1 MSFNLLEPGSPGSPL
16 FPEFFQPENVDTEMS
31 TGMFS
36 FEDVEDTSV
45 NTSINMRIHSISYSI
60 TGLDSSEAVEPSNK
74 RKKIQDGPSPKSGE
88 KIAKCIHLFQEKIHS
103 LQTEEKLIID
113 LHKHNQLQPP
123 EHSSEVTFNKLEKL
137 IKSLKIIQSE
147 EETGIFQL
155 ISDRPQP
162 VIDRI
167 KLSLLKEI
175 AQTIDLVAIQNKINM
190 AALASQMS
198 QLIQSED

>member
-16 FPEFFQPENVDTEMS
+16 FPEFFQTENVDTEMS

-36 FEDVEDTSV
+36 FEYVEDTSV
-45 NTSINMRIHSISYSI
+45 NTSIDVRIHSISYSI

-88 KIAKCIHLFQEKIHS
+88 KIAKCIHLFQEKIRS

-123 EHSSEVTFNKLEKL
+123 EHSEVTFNKLEKL
-137 IKSLKIIQSE
+137 IKSLEVIQSE

-162 VIDRI
+162 VIDGM

-175 AQTIDLVAIQNKINM
+175 TQTIDLVTIQNKINM

-198 QLIQSED
+198 QIIQSED

>member
-16 FPEFFQPENVDTEMS
+16 FPEFFQTENVDTEMS

-36 FEDVEDTSV
+36 FEYVEDTSV
-45 NTSINMRIHSISYSI
+45 NTSIDVRIHSISYSI

-88 KIAKCIHLFQEKIHS
+88 KIAKCIHLFQEKIRS

-123 EHSSEVTFNKLEKL
+123 EHSEVTFNKLEKL
-137 IKSLKIIQSE
+137 IKSLKVIQSE

-162 VIDRI
+162 VIDGM

-175 AQTIDLVAIQNKINM
+175 TQTIDLVTIQNKINM

-198 QLIQSED
+198 QIIQSED